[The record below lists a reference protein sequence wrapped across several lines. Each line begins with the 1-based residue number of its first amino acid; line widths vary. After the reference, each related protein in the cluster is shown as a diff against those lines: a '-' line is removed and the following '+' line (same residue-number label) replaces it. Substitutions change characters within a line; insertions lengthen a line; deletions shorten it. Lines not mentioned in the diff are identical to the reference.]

1 MYKFKRWKI
10 LNKAYKQIFSISD
23 SETPDEIEFLKQ
35 KLITGSQ
42 RFTWT
47 SGRKCNFDG
56 CDRNDLKPNIVKG
69 WFWPP
74 TGVKIQ
80 PNEAETGPT
89 GPWSKTGGDGQ
100 PQPDNRELR
109 LTVIVK

>member
-1 MYKFKRWKI
+1 M
-10 LNKAYKQIFSISD
+10 
-23 SETPDEIEFLKQ
+23 KQ

-56 CDRNDLKPNIVKG
+56 CNREDLQPAIVKG

-74 TGVKIQ
+74 TGIKI
-80 PNEAETGPT
+80 PYNEAETRPL
-89 GPWSKTGGDGQ
+89 GPWSTTGGDGR

-109 LTVIVK
+109 LTVYLRIPSFSYIYIFQSFQLVREFPVDYFSGS

>member
-1 MYKFKRWKI
+1 MENSQQSIYI
-10 LNKAYKQIFSISD
+10 YFSISNL
-23 SETPDEIEFLKQ
+23 ETPDEIEFLKQ

-109 LTVIVK
+109 LTVIFK